1 MNLQPKH
8 ILIASMPK
16 AAGTYLLDSIERRSN
31 LHRVN
36 LLPGMDRREMEIS
49 NTRAIL
55 NWPRNYFT
63 GAHLC
68 ASKATDRIIR
78 HHGMKTLVLHR
89 NLFDCAISLR
99 DHVRRESTVFSM
111 AYFDARFAR
120 MDDAELESAI
130 VDLAMPW
137 YFKFYLSWKASR
149 QPVLFLGYR
158 DVVERGEETFGRIA
172 AFTGVRFHA
181 APARRSQA
189 LARAVSMSAHRA
201 AVKPCPRRPAT
212 PSSPSPATTTTTTCL
227 RSAFEGLAGKD
238 TPSTIRQA
246 FRA

>member
-1 MNLQPKH
+1 MSLPPKH

-63 GAHLC
+63 GSHLC

-111 AYFDARFAR
+111 AYFDARFAS

-181 APARRSQA
+181 APGETPPGVGKSRFNVGTSGRGEAMAPKAHDALIA
-189 LARAVSMSAHRA
+189 LARHYSHHDLSEIG
-201 AVKPCPRRPAT
+201 
-212 PSSPSPATTTTTTCL
+212 
-227 RSAFEGLAGKD
+227 F
-238 TPSTIRQA
+238 
-246 FRA
+246 